1 MRTNLKILLLLIFGT
16 LANAQKIFF
25 LGTFR
30 AKGSG
35 KNYWCLN
42 AGDHV
47 LKEVAS
53 WDEYDNLKKEFYAT
67 HKNEWPST
75 VSIKGNRPF
84 IIFKSKTRNSAE
96 NCDVS
101 TTGYI
106 QADSMVK
113 IREILV
119 QRKTEY
125 KFIEEP
131 QILYTYGAN

>member
-1 MRTNLKILLLLIFGT
+1 MKPNFKILLLLTFAN
-16 LANAQKIFF
+16 LVNAQKTFF

-30 AKGSG
+30 AQGTG

-42 AGDHV
+42 AGNYV
-47 LKEVAS
+47 LKEVANLN
-53 WDEYDNLKKEFYAT
+53 EYDNLKKEFYST
-67 HKNEWPST
+67 HKNEWPFT
-75 VSIKGNRPF
+75 TSIKGNRPF
-84 IIFKSKTRNSAE
+84 IIFKSKTRNSSE

-106 QADSMVK
+106 QADSMGK
-113 IREILV
+113 IQEILA

-131 QILYTYGAN
+131 QILYTYNAN